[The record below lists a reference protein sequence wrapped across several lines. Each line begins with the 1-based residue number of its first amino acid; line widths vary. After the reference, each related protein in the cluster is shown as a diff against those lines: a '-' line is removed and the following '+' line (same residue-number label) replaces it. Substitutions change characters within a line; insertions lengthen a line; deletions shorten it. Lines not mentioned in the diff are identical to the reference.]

1 MKQFLRWILPF
12 LLACP
17 LLAQTSALSIPG
29 SPINSLGGVP
39 SIGQDQV
46 EAYQA
51 AAQKYF
57 QDKTPFRLGNLDL
70 SPHVAY
76 SWSAETGILAAPGE
90 PTTSTSQSISAGLVL
105 RDGRWTF
112 DYTASASLNS
122 SAALKNS
129 LSQQARL
136 AGSETF
142 GFLAVGFAQG
152 YSTSSAPLISTG
164 EQTPIQSYTTT
175 VSFSSMTGNPQWL
188 NLSLAQSLERSSSSP
203 DISSWSASDS
213 FAIPISEKL
222 NAALSP
228 SAGYTL
234 ESPGVDM
241 ANWNASARISWT
253 LTKKLTFALQGGWET
268 EEVLTTPR
276 SRTSTLVFS
285 GSSSY
290 AVTDT
295 TGLSLSANRSIEP
308 SPLGGDL
315 SVTTGV
321 SLGASQRILTHFNL
335 SANVSHGDTSYLATS
350 LGLPVVRH
358 DQVNSGSLGL
368 GTSILRHVSL
378 SASYGVTKDLS
389 DAAAFA
395 FLSRSF
401 GFSAGVSY

>member
-1 MKQFLRWILPF
+1 MKQFLGWILPF

-17 LLAQTSALSIPG
+17 LLAQMSALSIPG
-29 SPINSLGGVP
+29 SPINSLGGVA

-51 AAQKYF
+51 AAQKYL
-57 QDKTPFRLGNLDL
+57 QDKTPFHLGNLSL
-70 SPHVAY
+70 SPHLSY

-90 PTTSTSQSISAGLVL
+90 PTTTTSQSVSVGLVL
-105 RDGRWTF
+105 QDGRWNF
-112 DYTASASLNS
+112 DYTASAMANS
-122 SAALKNS
+122 SAALKNT
-129 LSQQARL
+129 LNQQARL

-164 EQTPIQSYTTT
+164 EQTPIQNYTTT
-175 VSFSSMTGNPQWL
+175 VSFSSLGGNPQWL
-188 NLSLAQSLERSSSSP
+188 DLALSQSLERSSASP
-203 DISSWSASDS
+203 NISSWSASDS

-222 NAALSP
+222 NAVLSP
-228 SAGYTL
+228 SAGYSL

-241 ANWNASARISWT
+241 VNWNASGRISWA
-253 LTKKLTFALQGGWET
+253 LTKKLSFALQGGWET
-268 EEVLTTPR
+268 EEVLTQPR

-290 AVTDT
+290 QVTKT
-295 TGLSLSANRSIEP
+295 TGLSLSASRNIEP

-315 SVTTGV
+315 SVSTNASLGLSQQILTHY
-321 SLGASQRILTHFNL
+321 SLNLGASR
-335 SANVSHGDTSYLATS
+335 GETSYLATS

-358 DQVNSGSLGL
+358 DQVTSGNLGI
-368 GTSILRHVSL
+368 GTQVLRHLSL
-378 SASYGVTKDLS
+378 SASCGVTKDQS
-389 DAAAFA
+389 DASAFA
-395 FLSRSF
+395 FSSRTF